1 MSKWRE
7 IWKESL
13 FANSKY
19 FFNRTEGEK
28 EFNDLFK
35 KYGSDEGMIHY
46 AYGEALLSK
55 NEFEKANEE
64 FIKAENFFPVQHWKE
79 VAQNTIERVKKQE
92 TPERFY
98 NLNNFNEYLWF
109 IFQKIYEFVY
119 LDDFVRYVCLSA
131 ISRASSEWPLSLID
145 FRTIL
150 ELQVN
155 ELLPR
160 SNNDTWYN
168 KELKS
173 DIDNLY
179 YSGIITDSDI
189 IKAMHWIR
197 KNGNEATH
205 NISRVKK
212 ISELNYEELKI
223 EIKKLK
229 SFYIVIKYLNNMKK
243 SKL

>member
-19 FFNRTEGEK
+19 FFNRSEGEK
-28 EFNDLFK
+28 EFNELFK

-55 NEFEKANEE
+55 NEFEKAKEE

-92 TPERFY
+92 APERFY

-160 SNNDTWYN
+160 SNNNTWYN

-173 DIDNLY
+173 DIDKLNH
-179 YSGIITDSDI
+179 SRVITDPEI

-197 KNGNEATH
+197 RNGNEATH
-205 NISRVKK
+205 NISGVKK
-212 ISELNYEELKI
+212 ISELNEEELKI
-223 EIKKLK
+223 EVKKLK